1 MFVDL
6 RVLDDGSV
14 LDADICIIGA
24 GPAGIAI
31 ANEFSGGTA
40 RICLVESGDLKPDA
54 RNQDLADGEMV
65 SHPEHDLRTSRD
77 RQFGGCTNSWAGA
90 CAPMSRCVFEP
101 RPWINLEGWPFS
113 KSDLEAC
120 YERAQK
126 LLGLGEY
133 CYEPD
138 HWAGGDLRFLDL
150 DSKKLE
156 NRIWQLSPRMNF
168 GKVYRAP
175 FASSKTITVL
185 LNATATE
192 ILTDEQAS
200 LARGVQVR
208 SLNGKSATIKASL
221 VVLAC
226 GAIDNAR
233 LLLLSRRHAPAG
245 LGNGHDLVGR
255 YFMQHPHVSAAS
267 LCTTGS
273 KNWAKGYKDFRSG
286 DHWLRTRIGLSEDAQ
301 RQHHCLDPVATL
313 VNRYIAD
320 SLTHSQSIGYVS
332 LKAILLDLQHG
343 RVPVNAAAEMTKVV
357 KDIKG
362 IAIGLLRHLRNQ
374 NGALYIMSEQV
385 PNPDSRVTLSSH
397 LDPFGLEKAC
407 VDWRL
412 LPIDKQSILAL
423 IEEIKSEFKRLRI
436 GDVQPDDWLTVDDH
450 TWPKSLAGG
459 HHHMGT
465 TRMSE
470 NSRKGVVDADARVHG
485 TRNLY
490 VAGSSIFPT
499 VGCANPTLTLLA
511 TSLKLADHLKEQMA
525 KLRTAPKVA

>member
-6 RVLDDGSV
+6 RVLDDEPV
-14 LDADICIIGA
+14 FDADICILGA

-31 ANEFSGGTA
+31 ANEFNGTTM
-40 RICLVESGDLKPDA
+40 RVFLVESGGLKADA
-54 RNQDLADGEMV
+54 RNQDLADGEMI
-65 SHPEHDLRTSRD
+65 SHPDHNLRTSRD
-77 RQFGGCTNSWAGA
+77 RQFGGSTNSWAGA

-113 KSDLEAC
+113 RRDLEAC

-126 LLGLGEY
+126 MLGLGAY

-138 HWAGGDLRFLDL
+138 HWAGDDLRFLDL
-150 DSKKLE
+150 DPEKLE

-168 GKVYRAP
+168 GKVYKAP

-185 LNATATE
+185 LNATASE
-192 ILTDEQAS
+192 ILTDDQAS
-200 LARGVQVR
+200 VVEGVEVR
-208 SLNGKSATIKASL
+208 TLDGKSATIRARL

-233 LLLLSRRHAPAG
+233 LLLLSRRNAPAG

-273 KNWAKGYKDFRSG
+273 KTWAKGYKDFKSG
-286 DHWLRTRIGLSEDAQ
+286 ELWLRTRIGLSEDAQ
-301 RQHHCLDPVATL
+301 RQHRCLNPVASL

-332 LKAILLDLQHG
+332 LKRVLLDIQHG
-343 RVPVNAAAEMTKVV
+343 RLPVNAASEMAKIV

-362 IAIGLLRHLRNQ
+362 IGIGLLRHLRNQ

-385 PNPDSRVTLSSH
+385 PNPDSRVTLSRQ
-397 LDPFGLEKAC
+397 LDPLCLEKAR

-423 IEEIKSEFKRLRI
+423 IHEIRSEFKRLGI
-436 GDVQPDDWLTVDDH
+436 GDVRPDDWLTLDDH
-450 TWPKSLAGG
+450 TWPDSLAGG

-470 NSRKGVVDADARVHG
+470 TSRKGVVDADARVHG
-485 TRNLY
+485 TKNLY

-499 VGCANPTLTLLA
+499 VGCANPTLTLVA
-511 TSLKLADHLKEQMA
+511 TSLKLADHL
-525 KLRTAPKVA
+525 RTRMTTLQAAPKVA